1 MNDFQNEFFKK
12 GYIAGYRD
20 GVRDVKNNAVL
31 HWDGIDMISAPIQVM
46 SISSRAVHCLLH
58 AGCSQ
63 VSDVAALD
71 EYQIATMRNMGPKT
85 AAEIGHWLESQ
96 GIHLTAW
103 SRYL

>member
-1 MNDFQNEFFKK
+1 MNVFQNEFYKK

-20 GVRDVKNNAVL
+20 GIRDAKNDKVL
-31 HWDGIDMISAPIQVM
+31 HWDGIDISSAPLQAM
-46 SISSRAVHCLLH
+46 SISSRAFNCLLH
-58 AGCSQ
+58 AGCIQ

-71 EYQIATMRNMGPKT
+71 EHQIAIMRNMGPKT
-85 AAEIGHWLESQ
+85 AAEIGHWMEAH